1 MCLFII
7 CRKLMH
13 QFVDIAINIRI
24 WCRNVNTNPD
34 KESSESFDVFLRK
47 PLCLFCTQ
55 SALSRTFSAH
65 VLEDWLPLVGFQ
77 CLFKTS
83 LFPSFDE
90 KVVSCCSLFL
100 NMLSLSLSQFINFY
114 VLSLVILVGNR
125 DLLSKFKHF

>member
-1 MCLFII
+1 MCLFMI
-7 CRKLMH
+7 CRKSIY
-13 QFVDIAINIRI
+13 QIVDMAINIRI
-24 WCRNVNTNPD
+24 WCRNVNTYPD
-34 KESSESFDVFLRK
+34 KEFSDSLDEILRK
-47 PLCLFCTQ
+47 PLCLYRTQ
-55 SALSRTFSAH
+55 SAVGRTFSVH

-90 KVVSCCSLFL
+90 RVVSCCSLFL

>member
-1 MCLFII
+1 MCLFMI
-7 CRKLMH
+7 CRKSIY
-13 QFVDIAINIRI
+13 QIVDMAINIRI
-24 WCRNVNTNPD
+24 WCRNVNTYPD
-34 KESSESFDVFLRK
+34 KEFSDSLDEILRK
-47 PLCLFCTQ
+47 PLCLYRTQ
-55 SALSRTFSAH
+55 SAVGRTFSAH

-90 KVVSCCSLFL
+90 RVVSCCSLFL

-125 DLLSKFKHF
+125 GLLSKFKHF